1 MSMNL
6 NMDQDDCSNPLRNSD
21 ETKTNESKTAQKPA
35 KPCVMI
41 IFGITG
47 DLAKR
52 LLIPTLCNLG
62 SNGLLDETFCI
73 VGIGRKP
80 FTTESLQDEMQKNI
94 QEFVQDPNALK
105 FGQTL
110 AKRISYVRGDVTDAN
125 LFNNLKNKLEELA
138 SQKVSKNCI
147 FYLAVPP
154 DMVIDIANGLHTAQ
168 LLKEEEN
175 SFRRIV
181 VEKPFGQDLES
192 AKNLNQKLSTVAEEQ
207 QIYRID
213 HFLGKETVQNI
224 ITFRFLNSIFESIWN
239 HHYID
244 NVQITVAETLGV
256 ESRGHFYEET
266 GALRDMVPNH
276 IFQILSLLAM
286 EAPLS
291 LSSDPIR
298 DEKTKLLRST
308 QIMNAEQV
316 SQRTVRGQYGPGKI
330 DSKEVPG
337 YRSEKDVSS
346 NSTTETY
353 VAMKL
358 FIDNLR
364 WLNVPFY
371 LRTGKRLKEHSSKIV
386 IKFKSPPT
394 ALFGKEIQNVC
405 PNLLHINIQPQEGI
419 SLRIGAKVPGMSL
432 EVNQVRMS
440 FKYCEYFGVKTQTGY
455 EILLYDCMNGD
466 HTSFQT
472 ADMLERSWALVQP
485 VLDDWAHSTSTTP
498 ADLYIYEAGTW
509 GPKAADELLQRDGRA
524 WLC

>member
-1 MSMNL
+1 
-6 NMDQDDCSNPLRNSD
+6 MDLMDVCSNPIRN
-21 ETKTNESKTAQKPA
+21 EQKTAQKPA
-35 KPCVMI
+35 KPCILV

-62 SNGLLDETFCI
+62 SNGLLDDTFCI

-80 FTTESLQDEMQKNI
+80 FTTESLKDEMQKNI
-94 QEFVQDPNALK
+94 KEFVQDPDAIK

-110 AKRISYVRGDVTDAN
+110 VNRISYVRGDVADGN
-125 LFNNLKNKLEELA
+125 LFDNLKNKLEELT
-138 SQKVSKNCI
+138 SQKASKSYL

-154 DMVIDIANGLHTAQ
+154 DTVTDITIGLHKAE
-168 LLKEEEN
+168 LLREEKN

-181 VEKPFGQDLES
+181 VEKPFGRDLES
-192 AKNLNQKLSTVAEEQ
+192 AKKLNQKLLTVVEEQ

-213 HFLGKETVQNI
+213 HFLGKETVQNLL
-224 ITFRFLNSIFESIWN
+224 TFRFLNSIFESVWN

-244 NVQITVAETLGV
+244 HVQITVAEVLGV

-266 GALRDMVPNH
+266 GALRDMIPNH
-276 IFQILSLLAM
+276 MFQILSLLAM
-286 EAPLS
+286 ESPLS

-298 DEKTKLLRST
+298 DEKTKLLRSI

-316 SQRTVRGQYGPGKI
+316 PQLTVRGQYGPGKI
-330 DSKEVPG
+330 DSKNVPG
-337 YRSEKDVSS
+337 YRSEKDVSPQ
-346 NSTTETY
+346 STSETY

-364 WLNVPFY
+364 WLNMPFY
-371 LRTGKRLKEHSSKIV
+371 LRTGKRLQEHTSKIV

-405 PNLLHINIQPQEGI
+405 PNLLHINIQPKEGI

-432 EVNQVRMS
+432 QVSQVNMN
-440 FKYCEYFGVKTQTGY
+440 FKYCDYFGIKTQTGY

-472 ADMLERSWALVQP
+472 VR
-485 VLDDWAHSTSTTP
+485 
-498 ADLYIYEAGTW
+498 
-509 GPKAADELLQRDGRA
+509 
-524 WLC
+524 WLKQVGL